1 MVVAQARASGRVEH
15 DCESGRVRCSGTSR
29 RRGFAIVGCVVER
42 EIADAVNRSVHSG
55 TVPHPPFTVGPMT
68 KFDLIDLCGVVDER
82 VASLASADEAREV
95 LIEVE
100 RLKRHLEVATARLV
114 DRVQS
119 NGWYQE
125 DGCLSIAS
133 WLRTNV
139 NWPSS
144 EAKRVVRVAD
154 LVRNYP
160 EVGESMAA
168 GEMAVAPVSRLARLH
183 ANKRVTDQ
191 LPDFM
196 PTLMHYARMLPGDDF
211 DRVASRWEQLADADG
226 AHHSHEAAHE
236 HRDATVNTIG
246 ATTYVDARMGNSQ
259 GALIAEVFEKYI
271 QAELARDLAER
282 DALGLSPTSLARTSK
297 QRRADALY
305 AVFASAASQ
314 FGPTPEPLVN
324 IVIDQNTYE
333 RTLAAMECESNLGS
347 LVRPGEDVLDTRCET
362 TAGIP
367 LDPVDVVATSL
378 VAHVRRVVVNSAG
391 VPVGLGRRSRLFTG
405 GARAA
410 ALLRRRRC
418 IWPGCDVLTCDV
430 DHRVPWVDGG
440 ETDVANADPL
450 CRRHNRLKVH
460 GYRTHYDEST
470 RSTHVT
476 APDGRRLVPT

>member
-1 MVVAQARASGRVEH
+1 MT
-15 DCESGRVRCSGTSR
+15 TSDLTDVC
-29 RRGFAIVGCVVER
+29 GLV
-42 EIADAVNRSVHSG
+42 DA
-55 TVPHPPFTVGPMT
+55 
-68 KFDLIDLCGVVDER
+68 R
-82 VASLASADEAREV
+82 VASLSSAAEAREV
-95 LIEVE
+95 LVEIE
-100 RLKRHLEVATARLV
+100 RLKRHLDAATARLV
-114 DRVQS
+114 GRVQS
-119 NGWYQE
+119 QCWYQE
-125 DGCLSIAS
+125 DGCFTIAS
-133 WLRTNV
+133 WLRAHV
-139 NWPSS
+139 NWSTS
-144 EAKRVVRVAD
+144 EAKRAARVAD

-168 GEMAVAPVSRLARLH
+168 GDMASAPVARLAGLH

-196 PTLMHYARMLPGDDF
+196 ETLANYARTLPCDDF
-211 DRVASRWEQLADADG
+211 DRLAARWEQLADADG
-226 AHHSHEAAHE
+226 AHQSHEAAHE
-236 HRDATVNTIG
+236 DRDATVNTLG
-246 ATTYVDARMGNSQ
+246 NTTFVDAKVGNGQ
-259 GALIAEVFEKYI
+259 GALMAEVFEKYV

-282 DALGLSPTSLARTSK
+282 DVLGLSPTSLARTSK

-314 FGPTPEPLVN
+314 FGPSPEPLVN
-324 IVIDQNTYE
+324 ILIDQTTYE
-333 RTLAAMECESNLGS
+333 RTLAAMERDSKLGS
-347 LVRPGEDVLDTRCET
+347 LIRPGEDVLDTRCET

-410 ALLRRRRC
+410 ALIRRRRC

-430 DHRVPWVDGG
+430 DHRVPWVEGG

-460 GYRTHYDEST
+460 GYRTQFEEST
-470 RSTHVT
+470 RSTHIT

>member
-1 MVVAQARASGRVEH
+1 MT
-15 DCESGRVRCSGTSR
+15 TSDLTDVC
-29 RRGFAIVGCVVER
+29 GLV
-42 EIADAVNRSVHSG
+42 DA
-55 TVPHPPFTVGPMT
+55 
-68 KFDLIDLCGVVDER
+68 R
-82 VASLASADEAREV
+82 VASLSSAAEAREV
-95 LIEVE
+95 LVEIE
-100 RLKRHLEVATARLV
+100 RLKRHLDAATARLV
-114 DRVQS
+114 GRVQS
-119 NGWYQE
+119 QCWYQE
-125 DGCLSIAS
+125 DGCFTIAS
-133 WLRTNV
+133 WLRAHV
-139 NWPSS
+139 NWSTS
-144 EAKRVVRVAD
+144 EAKRAARVAD

-168 GEMAVAPVSRLARLH
+168 GDIASAPVSRLAGLH

-196 PTLMHYARMLPGDDF
+196 ETLAHYARTLPCDDF
-211 DRVASRWEQLADADG
+211 DRLATRWEQLADADG
-226 AHHSHEAAHE
+226 AHQSHEAAHE
-236 HRDATVNTIG
+236 DRDATVNTLG
-246 ATTYVDARMGNSQ
+246 NTTFVDAKVGNGQ
-259 GALIAEVFEKYI
+259 GALMAEVFEKYV

-305 AVFASAASQ
+305 AVFASAAGQ
-314 FGPTPEPLVN
+314 FGPSPEPLVN
-324 IVIDQNTYE
+324 IVIDQTTYE
-333 RTLAAMECESNLGS
+333 RTLAAMERDSKLG
-347 LVRPGEDVLDTRCET
+347 LLIRPGEDVLDTRCET

-410 ALLRRRRC
+410 ALIRRRRC

-430 DHRVPWVDGG
+430 DHRVPWVEGG

-460 GYRTHYDEST
+460 GYRTQFEEST
-470 RSTHVT
+470 RFTHVI